1 VSLSRSRARQGV
13 SVLGPT
19 ELPEFLQLTARNPV
33 VNAFAEYRA
42 RSTHLEP
49 RLLAGEIW
57 GRYDAG
63 QLVAACHVGAN
74 LVPVECTEDDARAFA
89 ERALTRPRSVVTIV
103 GPQDQV
109 WPMWDSLSESWGP
122 SREAR
127 WDQPHLELAQGPLV
141 APDPSV
147 RQTTPDD
154 FDALYPACVAM
165 YTEEVGIDPEAE
177 GGAPIYRS
185 RVRQLIGLG
194 WSFARI
200 EGGRVVFKAEVAH
213 ATPRAAQIQ
222 GVWVAPERRGQGLAA
237 AGVAAVAAACRRDI
251 APVASLYVNVWNEPA
266 RRAYAKVGFEQTGT
280 FATIMF

>member
-1 VSLSRSRARQGV
+1 MTLSRSRARHGV
-13 SVLGPT
+13 SVLGSTDLPDFL
-19 ELPEFLQLTARNPV
+19 ELAARNPV

-109 WPMWDSLSESWGP
+109 WPLWNCLSDSWGP

-127 WDQPHLELAQGPLV
+127 WDQPHLELARAPLV
-141 APDPSV
+141 APDPAV

-154 FDALYPACVAM
+154 FEALYPACVSM
-165 YTEEVGIDPEAE
+165 YTEEVGVDPESD

-194 WSFARI
+194 WSFSRI
-200 EGGRVVFKAEVAH
+200 EDGQVVFKAEVAH

-237 AGVAAVAAACRRDI
+237 AGVAAVVSACRREI
-251 APVASLYVNVWNEPA
+251 APIASLYVNVWNEPA
-266 RRAYAKVGFEQTGT
+266 RKAYARVGFEQTGT

>member
-13 SVLGPT
+13 HVLGPT
-19 ELPEFLQLTARNPV
+19 DLPAFIALAGRHPV

-57 GRYDAG
+57 GRYAAG
-63 QLVAACHVGAN
+63 ELVAACHVGAN
-74 LVPVECTEDDARAFA
+74 LVPVECTEDDAHAFA
-89 ERALTRPRSVVTIV
+89 ERALTQPRSVVTIV
-103 GPQDQV
+103 GLQDQV
-109 WPMWDSLSESWGP
+109 WPMWDRLSDTWGP

-127 WDQPHLELAQGPLV
+127 WDQPHLELARAPLV
-141 APDPSV
+141 TPDPLV
-147 RQTTPDD
+147 RRTTPDD

-165 YTEEVGIDPEAE
+165 YTEEVGVDPEAE

-194 WSFARI
+194 WSYARI
-200 EGGRVVFKAEVAH
+200 EHGRVVFKAEVAH

-237 AGVAAVAAACRRDI
+237 AGVAAVAAACRREI

>member
-1 VSLSRSRARQGV
+1 VSLSRSRARHGV

-19 ELPEFLQLTARNPV
+19 DLPDFIELAGRNPV

-49 RLLAGEIW
+49 RLLAGEVW

-74 LVPVECTEDDARAFA
+74 LVPVECTEDDAHAFA

-103 GPQDQV
+103 GLQDQV
-109 WPMWDSLSESWGP
+109 WPMWDWLSETWGP

-127 WDQPHLELAQGPLV
+127 WDQPHLELARAPLV
-141 APDPSV
+141 TPDPLV

-165 YTEEVGIDPEAE
+165 YSEEVGVDPEAE

-200 EGGRVVFKAEVAH
+200 EDGRVVFKAEVAH
-213 ATPRAAQIQ
+213 ATPHAAQVQ
-222 GVWVAPERRGQGLAA
+222 GVWVAPDRRGEGLAA
-237 AGVAAVAAACRRDI
+237 RGVAAVVAACRREI
-251 APVASLYVNVWNEPA
+251 APVVSLYANIWNEPA
-266 RRAYAKVGFEQTGT
+266 LRSYRRVGFHQTGT
-280 FATIMF
+280 FATVMF